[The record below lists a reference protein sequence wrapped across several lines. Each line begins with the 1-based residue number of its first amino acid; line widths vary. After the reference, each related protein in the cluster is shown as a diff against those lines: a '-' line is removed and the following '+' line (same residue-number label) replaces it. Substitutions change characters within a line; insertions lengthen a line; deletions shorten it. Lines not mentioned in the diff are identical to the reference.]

1 LVNTGPAGVALYRSL
16 SAVKNQMAI
25 LVNAKAFVETA
36 KTIYN
41 VEIID
46 LTSNDIGH
54 ETHNLVQK

>member
-1 LVNTGPAGVALYRSL
+1 
-16 SAVKNQMAI
+16 MAI